1 MDQLLGGWTSL
12 QSAPLSMFP
21 RYGVVKG
28 KGPTANR
35 DMVALYERTPP
46 RDLHGWTEMMLG
58 QNRVRVL
65 GVHGGCGCGGG
76 GRISPRA
83 ESPKNDARSVVAL
96 VGSDGLSLLSG
107 DYGLTTF
114 AIRPYSTRHSTQHQQ
129 AHAIVIA
136 SRTIGSSL
144 GRLAISP
151 SPLSSRLPRPSH
163 GFRILQRRLR
173 VAEQPMQ

>member
-1 MDQLLGGWTSL
+1 
-12 QSAPLSMFP
+12 MFP

-35 DMVALYERTPP
+35 DMRALYERTPP

-65 GVHGGCGCGGG
+65 GVHGGCGG

-96 VGSDGLSLLSG
+96 VGSDGLSEPLVWRLRFN
-107 DYGLTTF
+107 DF
-114 AIRPYSTRHSTQHQQ
+114 CNSTLQYQTQHAASTGACHCHRVSDYRQLSRSPRHLIF
-129 AHAIVIA
+129 APIVA
-136 SRTIGSSL
+136 SP
-144 GRLAISP
+144 P
-151 SPLSSRLPRPSH
+151 SEPWLPHPPKAASCR
-163 GFRILQRRLR
+163 
-173 VAEQPMQ
+173 

>member
-1 MDQLLGGWTSL
+1 M

-35 DMVALYERTPP
+35 DMRALYERTPP

-83 ESPKNDARSVVAL
+83 ESPKNDASQSGGPGGVVAL

-114 AIRPYSTRHSTQHQQ
+114 AIRLYSTRHSTQHQQ

-136 SRTIGSSL
+136 SRTIGSFL

>member
-1 MDQLLGGWTSL
+1 MFSWTNCLEVEPLCKALRYPCFLGMELSKAKGQRPIEICVLCMNEHPPETS
-12 QSAPLSMFP
+12 
-21 RYGVVKG
+21 
-28 KGPTANR
+28 T
-35 DMVALYERTPP
+35 D
-46 RDLHGWTEMMLG
+46 
-58 QNRVRVL
+58 
-65 GVHGGCGCGGG
+65 GCGCGGG

-129 AHAIVIA
+129 ANAIVIA

-144 GRLAISP
+144 GRLAISS
-151 SPLSSRLPRPSH
+151 SPLSPRLPRPSH

>member
-35 DMVALYERTPP
+35 DMRALYGRTPP

-65 GVHGGCGCGGG
+65 GVHGGCGG

-144 GRLAISP
+144 RRLAISS